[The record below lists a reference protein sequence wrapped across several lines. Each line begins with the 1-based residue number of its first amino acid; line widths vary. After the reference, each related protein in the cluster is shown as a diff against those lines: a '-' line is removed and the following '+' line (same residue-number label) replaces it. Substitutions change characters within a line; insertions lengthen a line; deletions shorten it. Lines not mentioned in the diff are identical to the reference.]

1 MAERRRQRNVRFEHV
16 FDRLLL
22 AKLEH
27 V

>member
-1 MAERRRQRNVRFEHV
+1 MAERRRQRNARFEHV